1 MRGSKQFQISL
12 LTANVLLA
20 LSAWPVVALAAPLY
34 PMTPETVDRLSI
46 VLSTESDI
54 EGSSKNDP
62 IKAFSDTVA
71 SSTNNI
77 VLAQGIGAYL
87 PDIGIE
93 LLGGQAS
100 AKGSNIKATAS
111 SNTFTINESSILSS
125 SFFATAGEVQLS
137 SSDDVSVGVA
147 NKNQLI
153 IKSSQ
158 LNAREISIL
167 GAWISAIEKVNG
179 SISAEANENSVT
191 FNGSNHYCPK

>member
-111 SNTFTINESSILSS
+111 SNTFTINE
-125 SFFATAGEVQLS
+125 
-137 SSDDVSVGVA
+137 
-147 NKNQLI
+147 
-153 IKSSQ
+153 
-158 LNAREISIL
+158 
-167 GAWISAIEKVNG
+167 
-179 SISAEANENSVT
+179 
-191 FNGSNHYCPK
+191 